1 MKNYTSKIFKVIFLI
16 GIGPSIQAQSL
27 LHKNDL
33 MKMETYFDARLANVA
48 AEDSLVPT
56 SINTKIKATEVTA
69 LQQEIWAVWHSVNS
83 RRETLPLPTQAVR
96 GLQDYKLHQW
106 ELVNENP
113 LPYYYIQ
120 KGSIGHT
127 KLPLFLNLHGSGPK
141 EMELKA
147 TLAWSL
153 RYRDSPSRYFIPQ
166 IPNER
171 RYRWWLKPVQL
182 AWEKLLR
189 LAMLDQQIDQ
199 NALYVMGI
207 SEGGYGSQRLAAFY
221 ADYFAGA
228 GPMAGGEPL
237 KNAPPE
243 NFKHLAFSFQTG
255 ANDTGFG
262 RNKLTLSAKN
272 ALDSLEHLFPG
283 DFVHNIVLQE
293 GRGHGIDYTLTSP
306 WLVQYK
312 RKPNPRYVN
321 WIWFPM
327 DGRYRKGF
335 YNIAIEQSPV
345 SLKDNPQYDRVR
357 FDIDMDKATNTITI
371 KTKLLNPDM
380 TAQQALKKGKIAIF
394 VNNEL
399 IDLSKKVTIIYND
412 KNIGQ
417 QKIVPTVSALV
428 ESVALFADPNRI
440 YPAKIQLAL

>member
-1 MKNYTSKIFKVIFLI
+1 MKSYKNKIFELIIFLTM
-16 GIGPSIQAQSL
+16 GSSLQAQSL
-27 LHKNDL
+27 LQKNDL
-33 MKMETYFDARLANVA
+33 MKIETYFDTRLENVTT
-48 AEDSLVPT
+48 EDSLVPS
-56 SINTKIKATEVTA
+56 SIKTKIKATEISA
-69 LQQEIWAVWHSVNS
+69 LQQEIWTVWHSVNS
-83 RRETLPLPTQAVR
+83 RHETLPKPTQAAR
-96 GLQDYKLHQW
+96 GLQDYDLHQW

-120 KGSIGHT
+120 KGEIGNT

-171 RYRWWLKPVQL
+171 RYRWWLKPAQL

-189 LAMLDQQIDQ
+189 LAMLDPQIDP

-237 KNAPPE
+237 KNAPPV
-243 NFKHLAFSFQTG
+243 NFRHLAFSFQTG
-255 ANDTGFG
+255 TNDTGFG
-262 RNKLTLSAKN
+262 RNRLTLAAKS
-272 ALDSLEHLFPG
+272 ALDSLEHVFPG
-283 DFVHNIVLQE
+283 DFVHNVVLQE
-293 GRGHGIDYTLTSP
+293 GRGHGIDYTVTSP
-306 WLVQYK
+306 WLIQYK
-312 RKPNPRYVN
+312 RKPNPAQLSWV
-321 WIWFPM
+321 WFPM

-335 YNIAIEQSPV
+335 YNIAIEQPPLSA
-345 SLKDNPQYDRVR
+345 KDPPQFDRVR
-357 FDIDMDKATNTITI
+357 FDVDMDRSTNTITI
-371 KTKLLNPDM
+371 QSNVLNTDM
-380 TAQQALKKGKIAIF
+380 TQQTPLKKGKISIF

-412 KNIGQ
+412 KNMGK
-417 QKIVPTVSALV
+417 QKIVPAISALV
-428 ESVALFADPNRI
+428 ESVALFADPERI
-440 YPAKIQLAL
+440 YPVKIQLAL

>member
-1 MKNYTSKIFKVIFLI
+1 
-16 GIGPSIQAQSL
+16 
-27 LHKNDL
+27 
-33 MKMETYFDARLANVA
+33 METYFDARLANVA
-48 AEDSLVPT
+48 AEDSLVPF
-56 SINTKIKATEVTA
+56 SIKTEIKATKIAA
-69 LQQEIWAVWHSVNS
+69 LQQEIWAVWQSVNS
-83 RRETLPLPTQAVR
+83 RREALPVPTQAAR
-96 GLQDYKLHQW
+96 GLQDYNLHQW

-120 KGSIGHT
+120 KGTIGHA

-166 IPNER
+166 IPNEQ

-189 LAMLDQQIDQ
+189 LAMIDPQIDP

-237 KNAPPE
+237 KNAPPV
-243 NFKHLAFSFQTG
+243 NFRHLAFSFQTG

-262 RNKLTLSAKN
+262 RNTLTLTAKN

-293 GRGHGIDYTLTSP
+293 GKGHGIDYTLTSP
-306 WLVQYK
+306 WLIQYK
-312 RKPNPRYVN
+312 RKPNPAQLSWV
-321 WIWFPM
+321 WFPM

-335 YNIAIEQSPV
+335 YNIAIEQSPL
-345 SLKDNPQYDRVR
+345 SPKDNPQYDRIR
-357 FDIDMDKATNTITI
+357 FDITMNKTTNTITI
-371 KTKLLNPDM
+371 QSNVLNTDM
-380 TAQQALKKGKIAIF
+380 TQQLQLKKGKISIF
-394 VNNEL
+394 LNNDL
-399 IDLSKKVTIIYND
+399 IDLSKKVTIIYNG
-412 KNIGQ
+412 NNLRQ
-417 QKIVPTVSALV
+417 QKITPTISALV
-428 ESVALFADPNRI
+428 ESVALFADPERI

>member
-56 SINTKIKATEVTA
+56 SINTKIKATEITA

-83 RRETLPLPTQAVR
+83 RRETLPLPTQAAR

-153 RYRDSPSRYFIPQ
+153 RYRD
-166 IPNER
+166 
-171 RYRWWLKPVQL
+171 
-182 AWEKLLR
+182 
-189 LAMLDQQIDQ
+189 
-199 NALYVMGI
+199 
-207 SEGGYGSQRLAAFY
+207 
-221 ADYFAGA
+221 DYFAGA

-327 DGRYRKGF
+327 GGRYRKGF